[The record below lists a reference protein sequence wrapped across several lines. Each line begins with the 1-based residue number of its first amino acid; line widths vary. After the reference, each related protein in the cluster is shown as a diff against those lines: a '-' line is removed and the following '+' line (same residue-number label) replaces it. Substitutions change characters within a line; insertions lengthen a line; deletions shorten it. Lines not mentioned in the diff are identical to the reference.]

1 MFNFLLKFLTDVQ
14 IWKLEENLLF
24 LILAPFV
31 GGYQTFVLD
40 DFCSNDTF
48 KLQVYHL
55 TDGVRRGFVF
65 YIAFG

>member
-40 DFCSNDTF
+40 DTF

-55 TDGVRRGFVF
+55 TDGVRRGFVS
-65 YIAFG
+65 YIGIG